1 MEGQELDPYEKQLL
15 AEFESCDQEQRGC
28 LNWDGLEQLCEKLQ
42 LEEQGLELM
51 EYLLG
56 TTGRDSDKRVTFTEF
71 RDGLLELLGEYQRDR
86 QRGRDGSGRGSPERE
101 VSPKF
106 VFGQKKYGRR
116 SRPESTEL
124 DEENSEDNLEDS
136 DSEIIVSVEGEHN
149 EIFMVCSYYLSSVV
163 NFCEC
168 KTVDSSSAPASLGP
182 LGEGEEEGLRVAC
195 QTLGVGRDGFLDREE
210 LALVCQAVGME
221 KMAEEIVQ
229 QLFEKLNVDT
239 DGRISFEAFLQL
251 FRGGGSWPQTGG
263 NTELDEAKCNGEYQ
277 QCSTVPGQCERLG
290 TSKEESQFLNL
301 ETCTGLVSG
310 ESVIEMW
317 EAAGVP
323 GPSRLLQDLGYSDT
337 RQVSLSELSAI
348 LDEELLS
355 LEHMRAER
363 DKLRADI
370 LEANQRASLLAQEV
384 DDHHA
389 RLEKSTQTQVR
400 LLEQR
405 HAQYTKQLTEQLTL
419 EREQLAVQNQ
429 SLEKQLAA
437 LQEEEFRL
445 RTDLNASRLE
455 NESLEHE
462 NHNLS
467 EQLTLSQEVRTQL
480 QKQVEDMQQW
490 ISELEGNQEQEQV
503 LPLLEKVSELEVENM
518 ELRDHCD
525 ELTSALT
532 SALTVSKAKKSL
544 RSVGVQASNESEDGP
559 GGAVKRRGDSPAGLQ
574 AEDEDSCEETSPRLG
589 KVRRRCEHEG
599 SVELAVDAVKM
610 ESLQIHSLSP
620 GLSER
625 GVEAG
630 LDNSKD
636 VKQCDTWIQEGEPCE
651 LDKLRS
657 RVHVL
662 EQELKVK
669 NDASKVFQIVRQ
681 QALQELMGDSDLIS
695 SQSLNTQR
703 TTNRISSATNL
714 ALEIPALN
722 GLIPIHSDRNTKD
735 VEQLEQH
742 CRNLKTELDQVK
754 IEIVKILT
762 EKKACSREN
771 CALKNHISELRNKFP
786 IHSVSN
792 VVKTNSLTSSEVQAK
807 DMNSSLVG
815 IILEGSVPDCVEAKD
830 VWKRCSKGSIG
841 KTDYVV
847 RQDDG
852 EVKRLVALEGS
863 ELCKE
868 SFLVD
873 QVQFITN
880 ETNFTKADKSTVTE
894 EVRELTERLTVAEQS
909 HAEVLLRC
917 KDLESSLELL
927 RQEYEKC
934 EDYWA
939 EKLDEERR
947 LFDQEQAMTDDKFT
961 ELLSKIREYEEMFG
975 SHDNHSDDSD
985 RLSTIEERAS
995 LEKQVT
1001 DLEEEYEEL
1010 RRKAEQEQIDREQ
1023 ELETLR
1029 HKLQSLENKTGS
1041 RQDVSVQVSELDNGS
1056 WESDQTYIV
1065 ELNGIRKAVPN
1076 GRKHNRLTQ
1085 SSARPLSI
1093 GNGHCSESDASISS
1107 CEEDVRRLHNLRDQ
1121 LGEQCHSLQRQKD
1134 VLAMEAHRRH
1144 LPYPVTNSQRDAS
1157 RMVTASQA
1165 CQIDLNVLQ
1174 TLNSRLRHQEQ
1185 QCRQL
1190 QAALKLQQQ
1199 QSDSL
1204 LKRTWQQQR
1213 EELTALR
1220 FVLHS
1225 TQEKLQ
1231 QQAVT
1236 CNEQVDQMRRTDVLV
1251 KDLYVENS
1259 YLVATVQQLEQRCQ
1273 VFVKMSNDSSSV

>member
-1 MEGQELDPYEKQLL
+1 MKAELKSSTDKPRSSTEIYTQSGATSTKLFFIFNSKDVINHMMSDDKDIQWLPEEQSVDLTHETTQQEIPLITNSGDLSLTEAGPAHTGTLVIFTGHRCPTIDCRQTRKIDSSDEGIFFLVPLNKNATHQEISQQATLYFHAYSRFLGTASLGPSPRPGGVGVDYGEPVLLTVVGSIAKGTVTGEMRLLSEDTQHRWKIVSGYKLVYSTNCHAMEGQELDPYEKQLL
-15 AEFESCDQEQRGC
+15 AEFESCDQEQKGC

-56 TTGRDSDKRVTFTEF
+56 TTGRASDKRVTFTEF
-71 RDGLLELLGEYQRDR
+71 Q
-86 QRGRDGSGRGSPERE
+86 RE

-124 DEENSEDNLEDS
+124 DEENSEDNPEDS
-136 DSEIIVSVEGEHN
+136 DSEIIVSVDGEHN
-149 EIFMVCSYYLSSVV
+149 EIFM
-163 NFCEC
+163 
-168 KTVDSSSAPASLGP
+168 
-182 LGEGEEEGLRVAC
+182 
-195 QTLGVGRDGFLDREE
+195 E

-229 QLFEKLNVDT
+229 QLFEKLNVDA

-251 FRGGGSWPQTGG
+251 
-263 NTELDEAKCNGEYQ
+263 LI
-277 QCSTVPGQCERLG
+277 
-290 TSKEESQFLNL
+290 
-301 ETCTGLVSG
+301 SG

-348 LDEELLS
+348 LDEELCNLNEDKRNEGLPVMSSPHEMSS

-429 SLEKQLAA
+429 SLEKQLAT

-445 RTDLNASRLE
+445 RTDLNASRSE

-490 ISELEGNQEQEQV
+490 
-503 LPLLEKVSELEVENM
+503 
-518 ELRDHCD
+518 
-525 ELTSALT
+525 
-532 SALTVSKAKKSL
+532 
-544 RSVGVQASNESEDGP
+544 
-559 GGAVKRRGDSPAGLQ
+559 
-574 AEDEDSCEETSPRLG
+574 
-589 KVRRRCEHEG
+589 
-599 SVELAVDAVKM
+599 
-610 ESLQIHSLSP
+610 
-620 GLSER
+620 
-625 GVEAG
+625 
-630 LDNSKD
+630 
-636 VKQCDTWIQEGEPCE
+636 
-651 LDKLRS
+651 
-657 RVHVL
+657 
-662 EQELKVK
+662 
-669 NDASKVFQIVRQ
+669 
-681 QALQELMGDSDLIS
+681 
-695 SQSLNTQR
+695 
-703 TTNRISSATNL
+703 
-714 ALEIPALN
+714 
-722 GLIPIHSDRNTKD
+722 
-735 VEQLEQH
+735 
-742 CRNLKTELDQVK
+742 LDQVK

-771 CALKNHISELRNKFP
+771 CVLKNHISELRNKFP

-792 VVKTNSLTSSEVQAK
+792 LVKTNSLTSSE
-807 DMNSSLVG
+807 
-815 IILEGSVPDCVEAKD
+815 
-830 VWKRCSKGSIG
+830 
-841 KTDYVV
+841 
-847 RQDDG
+847 
-852 EVKRLVALEGS
+852 EGS

-868 SFLVD
+868 SILVD

-894 EVRELTERLTVAEQS
+894 EVRELTERLNVAEQS

-927 RQEYEKC
+927 RQDVRTTGRGNWTRNGDC
-934 EDYWA
+934 
-939 EKLDEERR
+939 
-947 LFDQEQAMTDDKFT
+947 FDQEQAMTDDKFT

-985 RLSTIEERAS
+985 RLSTIEERVS

-1010 RRKAEQEQIDREQ
+1010 RRKAEQEQRDREQ

-1056 WESDQTYIV
+1056 WESDRTYIV
-1065 ELNGIRKAVPN
+1065 EVNGIRKAVPN
-1076 GRKHNRLTQ
+1076 GR
-1085 SSARPLSI
+1085 
-1093 GNGHCSESDASISS
+1093 
-1107 CEEDVRRLHNLRDQ
+1107 
-1121 LGEQCHSLQRQKD
+1121 
-1134 VLAMEAHRRH
+1134 
-1144 LPYPVTNSQRDAS
+1144 RDAS

-1204 LKRTWQQQR
+1204 LKRTWQQQK
-1213 EELTALR
+1213 EELAALR

-1231 QQAVT
+1231 QQTVT
-1236 CNEQVDQMRRTDVLV
+1236 CNEQEVVFHVQHFLLMSSNRTKPRSGDWAVAIEFIQDVAITSLSSGSNNISLSVDHYNCCIMQIGPPSYSHISLHKQQYITSKPKLILTVFGLFMVPSRDLFFFLQRVFMLTAWWLHLDVDNFLSKSFIGSDYLIGWHSQVIKYTDC
-1251 KDLYVENS
+1251 VEFIVS
-1259 YLVATVQQLEQRCQ
+1259 KCDIEKQ
-1273 VFVKMSNDSSSV
+1273 VITKTFLNEGRFWGKNLGVVEYYISLARGMQKVRLSFGEE

>member
-1 MEGQELDPYEKQLL
+1 MKSFNTNCHAMEGQELDPYEKQLL

-124 DEENSEDNLEDS
+124 EEENSEDNLEDS
-136 DSEIIVSVEGEHN
+136 DSEII
-149 EIFMVCSYYLSSVV
+149 
-163 NFCEC
+163 
-168 KTVDSSSAPASLGP
+168 
-182 LGEGEEEGLRVAC
+182 
-195 QTLGVGRDGFLDREE
+195 E

-251 FRGGGSWPQTGG
+251 
-263 NTELDEAKCNGEYQ
+263 
-277 QCSTVPGQCERLG
+277 
-290 TSKEESQFLNL
+290 
-301 ETCTGLVSG
+301 LVSG

-348 LDEELLS
+348 LDEELCNLNEDKRNEGLPVMSSPHEMLS
-355 LEHMRAER
+355 LEHIRAER

-490 ISELEGNQEQEQV
+490 MSELEGNQEQEQV
-503 LPLLEKVSELEVENM
+503 LPLLEKVSKLEVENM

-532 SALTVSKAKKSL
+532 SALTVSKAKK
-544 RSVGVQASNESEDGP
+544 
-559 GGAVKRRGDSPAGLQ
+559 
-574 AEDEDSCEETSPRLG
+574 
-589 KVRRRCEHEG
+589 
-599 SVELAVDAVKM
+599 
-610 ESLQIHSLSP
+610 
-620 GLSER
+620 
-625 GVEAG
+625 
-630 LDNSKD
+630 
-636 VKQCDTWIQEGEPCE
+636 
-651 LDKLRS
+651 
-657 RVHVL
+657 
-662 EQELKVK
+662 
-669 NDASKVFQIVRQ
+669 
-681 QALQELMGDSDLIS
+681 
-695 SQSLNTQR
+695 
-703 TTNRISSATNL
+703 
-714 ALEIPALN
+714 
-722 GLIPIHSDRNTKD
+722 
-735 VEQLEQH
+735 
-742 CRNLKTELDQVK
+742 NLKTELDQVK

-786 IHSVSN
+786 IHSISN
-792 VVKTNSLTSSEVQAK
+792 VVKTNSLTSSE
-807 DMNSSLVG
+807 
-815 IILEGSVPDCVEAKD
+815 
-830 VWKRCSKGSIG
+830 
-841 KTDYVV
+841 
-847 RQDDG
+847 
-852 EVKRLVALEGS
+852 EGS

-894 EVRELTERLTVAEQS
+894 EVRELTERLSVAEQS

-1056 WESDQTYIV
+1056 WESDRTYIV

-1076 GRKHNRLTQ
+1076 GR
-1085 SSARPLSI
+1085 
-1093 GNGHCSESDASISS
+1093 
-1107 CEEDVRRLHNLRDQ
+1107 
-1121 LGEQCHSLQRQKD
+1121 
-1134 VLAMEAHRRH
+1134 
-1144 LPYPVTNSQRDAS
+1144 RDAS

-1190 QAALKLQQQ
+1190 QATLKLQQQ

-1204 LKRTWQQQR
+1204 LKPTNLLFILNSCDKPSSCFTKILLILKSCDKPSSCFTKILLYSQLLRQTLFLFYQDPVDSQLLRQTPFFSYLPTYPISQSWHTARTWQQQR
-1213 EELTALR
+1213 EELAALR

-1273 VFVKMSNDSSSV
+1273 VFVQMSNDSSSV

>member
-15 AEFESCDQEQRGC
+15 AEFESCDQEQRGS

-149 EIFMVCSYYLSSVV
+149 EIFMRSKHDTYVHSDELHAKKKKLSSEHDIVTEECDMPV
-163 NFCEC
+163 FSENLSEC

-251 FRGGGSWPQTGG
+251 FRGGGSWPQTGD

-337 RQVSLSELSAI
+337 RQVNLSELSAI
-348 LDEELLS
+348 LDEELCNLNEDKRNEGLPVMSSPHEMLS

-467 EQLTLSQEVRTQL
+467 EQLTLSQEIRTQQ

-490 ISELEGNQEQEQV
+490 MSELEGNQEHEQV

-532 SALTVSKAKKSL
+532 SALTASKPKIPLA

-610 ESLQIHSLSP
+610 ESLQINSLSP
-620 GLSER
+620 GISER

-636 VKQCDTWIQEGEPCE
+636 VRQCDPWLQEQEPCE
-651 LDKLRS
+651 LDKPRS
-657 RVHVL
+657 RVHTL
-662 EQELKVK
+662 EQEL
-669 NDASKVFQIVRQ
+669 
-681 QALQELMGDSDLIS
+681 ELKKDDMKSANTLTTELSRSNPMPRVILHSYFKAESVMDLRK
-695 SQSLNTQR
+695 L
-703 TTNRISSATNL
+703 SATY
-714 ALEIPALN
+714 ER
-722 GLIPIHSDRNTKD
+722 S
-735 VEQLEQH
+735 
-742 CRNLKTELDQVK
+742 
-754 IEIVKILT
+754 IEIVGYQIT
-762 EKKACSREN
+762 Q
-771 CALKNHISELRNKFP
+771 P
-786 IHSVSN
+786 
-792 VVKTNSLTSSEVQAK
+792 SS
-807 DMNSSLVG
+807 
-815 IILEGSVPDCVEAKD
+815 
-830 VWKRCSKGSIG
+830 
-841 KTDYVV
+841 
-847 RQDDG
+847 
-852 EVKRLVALEGS
+852 
-863 ELCKE
+863 
-868 SFLVD
+868 
-873 QVQFITN
+873 IT
-880 ETNFTKADKSTVTE
+880 
-894 EVRELTERLTVAEQS
+894 
-909 HAEVLLRC
+909 
-917 KDLESSLELL
+917 
-927 RQEYEKC
+927 
-934 EDYWA
+934 
-939 EKLDEERR
+939 
-947 LFDQEQAMTDDKFT
+947 LFD
-961 ELLSKIREYEEMFG
+961 
-975 SHDNHSDDSD
+975 
-985 RLSTIEERAS
+985 
-995 LEKQVT
+995 V
-1001 DLEEEYEEL
+1001 
-1010 RRKAEQEQIDREQ
+1010 
-1023 ELETLR
+1023 
-1029 HKLQSLENKTGS
+1029 
-1041 RQDVSVQVSELDNGS
+1041 
-1056 WESDQTYIV
+1056 
-1065 ELNGIRKAVPN
+1065 
-1076 GRKHNRLTQ
+1076 
-1085 SSARPLSI
+1085 
-1093 GNGHCSESDASISS
+1093 
-1107 CEEDVRRLHNLRDQ
+1107 
-1121 LGEQCHSLQRQKD
+1121 
-1134 VLAMEAHRRH
+1134 
-1144 LPYPVTNSQRDAS
+1144 
-1157 RMVTASQA
+1157 
-1165 CQIDLNVLQ
+1165 
-1174 TLNSRLRHQEQ
+1174 
-1185 QCRQL
+1185 
-1190 QAALKLQQQ
+1190 
-1199 QSDSL
+1199 
-1204 LKRTWQQQR
+1204 
-1213 EELTALR
+1213 
-1220 FVLHS
+1220 
-1225 TQEKLQ
+1225 
-1231 QQAVT
+1231 
-1236 CNEQVDQMRRTDVLV
+1236 
-1251 KDLYVENS
+1251 
-1259 YLVATVQQLEQRCQ
+1259 
-1273 VFVKMSNDSSSV
+1273 

>member
-124 DEENSEDNLEDS
+124 EEENSEDNLEDS

-149 EIFMVCSYYLSSVV
+149 EIFMRSKHDTYVHSDELHAKKKKLSPEHDIVTEEYDMPVFSE
-163 NFCEC
+163 NLSEC

-348 LDEELLS
+348 LDEELCNLNEDKRNEGLPVMSSPHEMLS
-355 LEHMRAER
+355 LEHIRAER

-490 ISELEGNQEQEQV
+490 MSELEGNQEQEQV
-503 LPLLEKVSELEVENM
+503 LPLLEKVSKLEVENM

-532 SALTVSKAKKSL
+532 SALTVSKAKKFL

-599 SVELAVDAVKM
+599 SVEVAVDAVNM

-636 VKQCDTWIQEGEPCE
+636 VRQCDPWLKEEEPCE

-662 EQELKVK
+662 EQELKLK
-669 NDASKVFQIVRQ
+669 NDASKYAN
-681 QALQELMGDSDLIS
+681 ALTTELSRSNPMPEVILHSYFKAECVMDL
-695 SQSLNTQR
+695 QK
-703 TTNRISSATNL
+703 SSATYVR
-714 ALEIPALN
+714 
-722 GLIPIHSDRNTKD
+722 S
-735 VEQLEQH
+735 
-742 CRNLKTELDQVK
+742 
-754 IEIVKILT
+754 IEIAGYQIMQ
-762 EKKACSREN
+762 
-771 CALKNHISELRNKFP
+771 P
-786 IHSVSN
+786 
-792 VVKTNSLTSSEVQAK
+792 SS
-807 DMNSSLVG
+807 
-815 IILEGSVPDCVEAKD
+815 
-830 VWKRCSKGSIG
+830 
-841 KTDYVV
+841 
-847 RQDDG
+847 
-852 EVKRLVALEGS
+852 
-863 ELCKE
+863 
-868 SFLVD
+868 
-873 QVQFITN
+873 IT
-880 ETNFTKADKSTVTE
+880 
-894 EVRELTERLTVAEQS
+894 
-909 HAEVLLRC
+909 
-917 KDLESSLELL
+917 
-927 RQEYEKC
+927 
-934 EDYWA
+934 
-939 EKLDEERR
+939 
-947 LFDQEQAMTDDKFT
+947 
-961 ELLSKIREYEEMFG
+961 LSG
-975 SHDNHSDDSD
+975 
-985 RLSTIEERAS
+985 
-995 LEKQVT
+995 V
-1001 DLEEEYEEL
+1001 
-1010 RRKAEQEQIDREQ
+1010 
-1023 ELETLR
+1023 
-1029 HKLQSLENKTGS
+1029 
-1041 RQDVSVQVSELDNGS
+1041 
-1056 WESDQTYIV
+1056 
-1065 ELNGIRKAVPN
+1065 
-1076 GRKHNRLTQ
+1076 
-1085 SSARPLSI
+1085 
-1093 GNGHCSESDASISS
+1093 
-1107 CEEDVRRLHNLRDQ
+1107 
-1121 LGEQCHSLQRQKD
+1121 
-1134 VLAMEAHRRH
+1134 
-1144 LPYPVTNSQRDAS
+1144 
-1157 RMVTASQA
+1157 
-1165 CQIDLNVLQ
+1165 
-1174 TLNSRLRHQEQ
+1174 
-1185 QCRQL
+1185 
-1190 QAALKLQQQ
+1190 
-1199 QSDSL
+1199 
-1204 LKRTWQQQR
+1204 
-1213 EELTALR
+1213 
-1220 FVLHS
+1220 
-1225 TQEKLQ
+1225 
-1231 QQAVT
+1231 
-1236 CNEQVDQMRRTDVLV
+1236 
-1251 KDLYVENS
+1251 
-1259 YLVATVQQLEQRCQ
+1259 
-1273 VFVKMSNDSSSV
+1273 